1 MRRDRRSRG
10 EYVAEVTEHG
20 LEASAPI
27 SKSTIVTQVM
37 ARIKEL
43 IASGHYKPGD
53 RLPTEQ
59 ELATMFGVGR
69 SSIREAI
76 KVFQH
81 LGVVESKAAKGTFVQ
96 DRANISLEAIT
107 WALLLGN
114 DDIRD
119 VYELREAIESI
130 AFRRLAG
137 KLHRGEP
144 EGAEIL
150 RKLRGVVDDMY
161 VAADA
166 NDREQMAEADYRF
179 HQTII
184 EAGQNLLFLDVYHT
198 LQAFMTDVI
207 IQTYENME
215 SLHLVA
221 SDHEDILRV
230 LETQSVADSVARHWS
245 HFKRTR
251 NLLGLPRTKSDDD

>member
-1 MRRDRRSRG
+1 METHTDNDLLSQN
-10 EYVAEVTEHG
+10 
-20 LEASAPI
+20 PI

-43 IASGHYKPGD
+43 IASGRYRPGD

-59 ELATMFGVGR
+59 ELAALFGVGR

-81 LGVVESKAAKGTFVQ
+81 LGVVESFAAKGTFVQ

-130 AFRRLAG
+130 SFRRVAG
-137 KLHRGEP
+137 RLQRHDS
-144 EGAEIL
+144 A
-150 RKLRGVVDDMY
+150 GVETVRQLKEV
-161 VAADA
+161 VAAMYRAAEND
-166 NDREQMAEADYRF
+166 DREAMAEADYLF
-179 HQTII
+179 HQRII
-184 EAGQNLLFLDVYHT
+184 EGGDNLLFHDVYHT
-198 LQAFMTDVI
+198 LQAFMKNVI
-207 IQTYENME
+207 IQTYENMD
-215 SLHLVA
+215 SLGVVA
-221 SDHEDILRV
+221 DDHADIIHV
-230 LETQSVADSVARHWS
+230 LETKSVEEAVTRHWQ
-245 HFKRTR
+245 HFRRTR
-251 NLLGLPRTKSDDD
+251 SLLGLPKKQNDE

>member
-1 MRRDRRSRG
+1 
-10 EYVAEVTEHG
+10 
-20 LEASAPI
+20 
-27 SKSTIVTQVM
+27 M

-43 IASGHYKPGD
+43 IASGDYKPGD

-114 DDIRD
+114 DDISD
-119 VYELREAIESI
+119 IYELREAIESI
-130 AFRRLAG
+130 AFRRLAM
-137 KLHRGEP
+137 KLEKNETSSRKTVERLQTIVRDM
-144 EGAEIL
+144 AE
-150 RKLRGVVDDMY
+150 
-161 VAADA
+161 AAA
-166 NDREQMAEADYRF
+166 RNDLDSLAEADYAF

-184 EAGQNLLFLDVYHT
+184 EAGGNRLFLDVYHT
-198 LQAFMTDVI
+198 LQAFMKNVI
-207 IQTYENME
+207 IQTYDGMP
-215 SLHLVA
+215 SLDQVA
-221 SDHEDILRV
+221 SDHAEIISV
-230 LETQSVADSVARHWS
+230 LETQPVHVAVARHWS
-245 HFKRTR
+245 HFHRSRRLFGLQKREDESGNEGGSEGTVA
-251 NLLGLPRTKSDDD
+251 

>member
-1 MRRDRRSRG
+1 
-10 EYVAEVTEHG
+10 
-20 LEASAPI
+20 
-27 SKSTIVTQVM
+27 M

-43 IASGHYKPGD
+43 IASGNYKPGD

-114 DDIRD
+114 DDIGD
-119 VYELREAIESI
+119 IYELREAIESI
-130 AFRRLAG
+130 AFRRLAV
-137 KLHRGEP
+137 KLEYGDP
-144 EGAEIL
+144 IV
-150 RKLRGVVDDMY
+150 RKTVERLKNIVQNMTDAA
-161 VAADA
+161 AAD
-166 NDREQMAEADYRF
+166 DRDSLAEADYAF

-184 EAGQNLLFLDVYHT
+184 EAGGNRLFLDVYHT
-198 LQAFMTDVI
+198 LQAFMKNVI
-207 IQTYENME
+207 IHTYDNMP
-215 SLHLVA
+215 SLDQVA
-221 SDHEDILRV
+221 TDHAEIISV
-230 LETQSVADSVARHWS
+230 LETQPVHVAVGRHWS
-245 HFKRTR
+245 HFRR
-251 NLLGLPRTKSDDD
+251 SRRLFGLQNREEGENDEGADE